1 MLLDKKPQPLGNKS
15 YALID
20 VETNGLPDQHPDV
33 GIVEIA
39 MVVVNAGFEPI
50 ASASCVINPDRW
62 PPPDLSADAMAVH
75 RLRREWLEAYGAPAD
90 IQDEMRHLLAKAP
103 PDFMLAWNSR
113 FECELLARFLDET
126 YEEMMLRFSPVV
138 GTRERP
144 VHLPVRGCVRSLAAL
159 ALNSPDPA
167 ANPPLLPDGKRAGL
181 ARVARGLGIP
191 AAPVAHRALPDALHA
206 AAVMRQVLPLLV
218 IP

>member
-20 VETNGLPDQHPDV
+20 VETNGLPDEHPDV

-39 MVVVNAGFEPI
+39 MVVVNAGFEPV
-50 ASASCVINPDRW
+50 ASVSCVINPDRW
-62 PPPDLSADAMAVH
+62 PPPEVRADAMAVH

-90 IQDEMRHLLAKAP
+90 IQDEMRHLLATAP

-113 FECELLARFLDET
+113 FECELLARFLGET
-126 YEEMMLRFSPVV
+126 YDEVVLRFSPVV
-138 GTRERP
+138 GTKERP
-144 VHLPVRGCVRSLAAL
+144 VLLPVRGCVRSLAAL

-167 ANPPLLPDGKRAGL
+167 ADPPLLPNGRRAGL
-181 ARVARGLGIP
+181 ARVAARLGIP
-191 AAPVAHRALPDALHA
+191 PAPVAHRALPDALHA
-206 AAVMRQVLPLLV
+206 AAVMRRVLPLLV